1 MDFPIVLERGRFV
14 HGTEEMEQ
22 IIRILLQN
30 EVMSFCQ
37 AYNVGSYYSLHDA
50 VGEGIPDVKRTLE
63 EINGVHVINVK
74 NNGNTFEISLTYN
87 GEDVT
92 IRTEI

>member
-1 MDFPIVLERGRFV
+1 MDFPLILERGRFV
-14 HGTEEMEQ
+14 HGAEEMKQ
-22 IIRILLQN
+22 TFNILLQN

-63 EINGVHVINVK
+63 EINGVRVLDIKNV
-74 NNGNTFEISLTYN
+74 GNAYDVSLTYN
-87 GEDVT
+87 GEDTTVR
-92 IRTEI
+92 IEI